1 MVQFNHQYNDYNQEH
16 DDNFALLQH
25 FNEERSVEFNLRACN
40 THTEKRLRWGN
51 TDGYEK
57 KLLALDTR
65 QWVKGDVEGPEQ
77 YPEGLEKKFRD
88 LRIFALDDLV
98 KVAPEPAAP
107 LDQLVKNGK
116 YLTDTQLKYVL
127 AHLGLSS
134 HALVNAPNV
143 DAPQK
148 KEGAAAEKQKLE
160 FFRELVQKGIVPGD
174 IIAMEAND
182 QLGLIFHW
190 MVDRIPP

>member
-1 MVQFNHQYNDYNQEH
+1 M
-16 DDNFALLQH
+16 
-25 FNEERSVEFNLRACN
+25 
-40 THTEKRLRWGN
+40 
-51 TDGYEK
+51 
-57 KLLALDTR
+57 LALDTR

-116 YLTDTQLKYVL
+116 YLTDTQLKFVL

-148 KEGAAAEKQKLE
+148 EEGAPAKSKNSNFSVNLCEK
-160 FFRELVQKGIVPGD
+160 
-174 IIAMEAND
+174 A
-182 QLGLIFHW
+182 
-190 MVDRIPP
+190 